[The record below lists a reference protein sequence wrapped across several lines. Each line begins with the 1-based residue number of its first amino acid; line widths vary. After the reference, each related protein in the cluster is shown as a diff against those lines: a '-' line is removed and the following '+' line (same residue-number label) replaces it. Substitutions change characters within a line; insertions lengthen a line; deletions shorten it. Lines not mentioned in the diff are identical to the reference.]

1 MSKKHKTTS
10 SRKGRSSA
18 RRSIPQYWRNAKAG
32 VIQRQILAD
41 EREQKRIRENRAA
54 SGQVMEYCVAI
65 AENDLLELD
74 KDALQCLMAEANRQA
89 GKFSAVRHY
98 RGGMTARKE
107 LEAATNPLFDKPY
120 MIKAGPKPNDNM
132 SNKTWQLLFA
142 QQRSAADLVLRF
154 NARAMEALKY
164 SREQIND
171 VLAEAVNNYAQFL
184 EWAEFGEDVAYEK
197 LRRIVEQMLDEP
209 AYLERVGD
217 PEPIFAKEF

>member
-1 MSKKHKTTS
+1 
-10 SRKGRSSA
+10 
-18 RRSIPQYWRNAKAG
+18 
-32 VIQRQILAD
+32 
-41 EREQKRIRENRAA
+41 
-54 SGQVMEYCVAI
+54 
-65 AENDLLELD
+65 
-74 KDALQCLMAEANRQA
+74 
-89 GKFSAVRHY
+89 
-98 RGGMTARKE
+98 MTARKE

-120 MIKAGPKPNDNM
+120 MIKSGPKPNDNM